1 MAESDESVRWMAESK
16 QMASRK
22 TIVNDNRDRVRHMV
36 ETATVHERIRLYLG
50 TGNGKSTATFG
61 VILRALSRGKN
72 VTLTFFDKLEG
83 NSSEGKAL
91 SLLSSAKEEG
101 FGRLTVH
108 YTGVNRIGTGP
119 KGSFRLYSSPNGILP
134 EDKEAARE
142 GLRFLQEALERGD
155 DIVIG
160 DECLDVARV
169 GLVEWDDF
177 KAVVEARR
185 DPTVLML
192 TGRKAPD
199 WLMEMATTISTTTQ
213 LRHHGRAIEGLD
225 C

>member
-1 MAESDESVRWMAESK
+1 
-16 QMASRK
+16 
-22 TIVNDNRDRVRHMV
+22 MV
-36 ETATVHERIRLYLG
+36 EAGAVHERIRLYLG

-83 NSSEGKAL
+83 NSSEGPAL
-91 SLLSSAKEEG
+91 EVLASVKQEG
-101 FGRLTVH
+101 FGKLSVH
-108 YTGVNRIGTGP
+108 YTGVNRIGAGP

-134 EDKEAARE
+134 EDKAAAKE
-142 GLRFLQEALERGD
+142 GLAFLKEALEKGD

-160 DECLDVARV
+160 DEVLDVARV
-169 GLVEWDDF
+169 GLVDWEDF
-177 KAVVEARR
+177 REVLSFRK
-185 DPTVLML
+185 DPTVVML

-199 WLMEMATTISTTTQ
+199 WLMDMATTISTTTQ

>member
-1 MAESDESVRWMAESK
+1 MADTVA
-16 QMASRK
+16 
-22 TIVNDNRDRVRHMV
+22 
-36 ETATVHERIRLYLG
+36 VHERIRLYLG

-61 VILRALSRGKN
+61 VVLRALSRGKN
-72 VTLTFFDKLEG
+72 VTLTFFDKLES

-91 SLLSSAKEEG
+91 NLLSATKEPG
-101 FGRLTVH
+101 FGRLLVH

-134 EDKEAARE
+134 EDRLAAKE
-142 GLRFLQEALERGD
+142 GLAYLQAALERGD

-160 DECLDVARV
+160 DEVLDVARV

-177 KAVVEARR
+177 RKVIEIRR
-185 DPTVLML
+185 DPTILLL

-199 WLMEMATTISTTTQ
+199 WLMDMATTISTTTQ
-213 LRHHGRAIEGLD
+213 VRHHGRAIEGLD